1 LILSPYYNI
10 ISKKPKKDQKMNEVV
25 KYSNELHELKFNSM
39 NEAQQ
44 NVFFTLLQQFRNT
57 DGYTLELDFNKVFEL
72 AQIANS
78 SSYRKEILNKLRQIQ
93 TITFMYE
100 INDLGDL
107 QQDVIFP
114 SIRTDTQNRRL
125 FVKVSRGFKDRYIS
139 SPLKGWTRY
148 ELAEFVGLNG
158 TYTKTIYRYLKQFRS
173 SGRWRIRYD
182 DFKELL
188 GIPNSYRARD
198 IDKQIL
204 NPSIKELSAE
214 RNLFDQRRTPFAK
227 LVVKKHKK
235 GREIETLEFCFMPQ
249 SVSELDKDKRQHERN
264 LTIIAND
271 IQKDQT
277 LRQLKRE
284 SSKQEADDVSVEE
297 LQIYLYRNLKL
308 YDKQFNRYNVVKI
321 QRILAIPNSYGVRIE
336 WQNVDDGFKQYFD
349 LPSAA
354 AAQNFIS
361 KYAI

>member
-1 LILSPYYNI
+1 
-10 ISKKPKKDQKMNEVV
+10 MNEVV

-249 SVSELDKDKRQHERN
+249 PVSELDKDMRQHERN

-361 KYAI
+361 KYVI

>member
-1 LILSPYYNI
+1 
-10 ISKKPKKDQKMNEVV
+10 MNEVV
-25 KYSNELHELKFNSM
+25 KYSNELHELKFSSM

-57 DGYTLELDFNKVFEL
+57 DGYTLELDFHKVFEL

-78 SSYRKEILNKLRQIQ
+78 SSYRKEILDKLGKLQEFKFRYQIN
-93 TITFMYE
+93 E
-100 INDLGDL
+100 LGDL

-114 SIRTDTQNRRL
+114 SIATDSKNRVLR
-125 FVKVSRGFKDRYIS
+125 VKVSQGFKERYIN

-148 ELAEFVGLNG
+148 ELAEFVGLSG

-188 GIPNSYRARD
+188 GVPEKYRASD

-214 RNLFDQRRTPFAK
+214 RNLFDQRQTPFQK

-235 GREIETLEFCFMPQ
+235 GREIEALEFCFVPQ
-249 SVSELDKDKRQHERN
+249 PVSELDKDMRQHERN

-271 IQKDQT
+271 IQRDQA

-284 SSKQEADDVSVEE
+284 NSNSKANDISIEE
-297 LQIYLYRNLKL
+297 LQIYLYRNLRL
-308 YDKQFNRYNVVKI
+308 YDKKFNRYNVVKI
-321 QRILAIPNSYGVRIE
+321 QRILTIPDDSGIRIE
-336 WQNVDDGFKQYFD
+336 WQNVDDGFKQHYD
-349 LPSAA
+349 LPSTA

-361 KYAI
+361 KYVI

>member
-1 LILSPYYNI
+1 MILSPYYNI

-249 SVSELDKDKRQHERN
+249 PVSELDKDMRQHERN

>member
-1 LILSPYYNI
+1 
-10 ISKKPKKDQKMNEVV
+10 MNEVV
-25 KYSNELHELKFNSM
+25 KYSNELHELKFSSM

-78 SSYRKEILNKLRQIQ
+78 SSYRKEILDKLGKLQEFKFRYQIN
-93 TITFMYE
+93 E
-100 INDLGDL
+100 LGDL

-114 SIRTDTQNRRL
+114 SIRTDSKNRVLKIR
-125 FVKVSRGFKDRYIS
+125 VSEGFKERYIN

-188 GIPNSYRARD
+188 GIPESYQSCD
-198 IDKQIL
+198 IDKRIL
-204 NPSIKELSAE
+204 KPTLKELSAE
-214 RNLFDQRRTPFAK
+214 RNLFDQRRTPFQK

-235 GREIETLEFCFMPQ
+235 GREIEALEFCFVPQ
-249 SVSELDKDKRQHERN
+249 PVSELDKDMRQHERN

-271 IQKDQT
+271 IQRDQA

-284 SSKQEADDVSVEE
+284 NSNLKADGISVEE
-297 LQIYLYRNLKL
+297 LQIYLYRNLRL
-308 YDKQFNRYNVVKI
+308 YDKKFNRYNVVKI
-321 QRILAIPNSYGVRIE
+321 QRILTIPDDSGIRIE
-336 WQNVDDGFKQYFD
+336 WQNVDDGFKQHYD
-349 LPSAA
+349 LPSTA

>member
-1 LILSPYYNI
+1 
-10 ISKKPKKDQKMNEVV
+10 MNEVV

-57 DGYTLELDFNKVFEL
+57 DSYTLELDFNKLFEL
-72 AQIANS
+72 AQIAQGTN
-78 SSYRKEILNKLRQIQ
+78 YRKEILNKLRQIQ
-93 TITFMYE
+93 TITFMFQ

-114 SIRTDTQNRRL
+114 SMRTDTQNRRL
-125 FVKVSRGFKDRYIS
+125 FVKVSKGFKDRYIS

-148 ELAEFVGLNG
+148 ELAEFVGLSG

-188 GIPNSYRARD
+188 GIPNSYRATN
-198 IDKQIL
+198 IDQQIL
-204 NPSIKELSAE
+204 KPALKELSAE
-214 RNLFDQRRTPFAK
+214 RNLFDQRRTPFEK

-235 GREIETLEFCFMPQ
+235 GREIEALEFCFVPQ
-249 SVSELDKDKRQHERN
+249 PVSELDKDKRQHERN

-271 IQKDQT
+271 IQRDQT

-284 SSKQEADDVSVEE
+284 NSNSKADEVSVEE
-297 LQIYLYRNLKL
+297 LQIYLYRNLRL
-308 YDKQFNRYNVVKI
+308 YDKKFDRYNVVKI
-321 QRILAIPNSYGVRIE
+321 QRILAIPDDGGVRIE

-361 KYAI
+361 KYVI